1 MLGLFSE
8 STIQSN
14 DAIITK
20 VNVENLTTRMH
31 IYYEMGTWVV
41 TLALLSRAQTKCEAY
56 NPSVVAVDG
65 LLVILTSD
73 YMAKQSGRTKI
84 LQQKMRIKVGL
95 LALMRPN

>member
-1 MLGLFSE
+1 
-8 STIQSN
+8 
-14 DAIITK
+14 
-20 VNVENLTTRMH
+20 MH

-41 TLALLSRAQTKCEAY
+41 THALLSRAQTKCEAY

-73 YMAKQSGRTKI
+73 YMAKQGGRTKI

-95 LALMRPN
+95 LALMRSN